1 MLELF
6 SLILLFS
13 LYNSEALISIS
24 DLFGSNEK
32 DDYIFLKYYK
42 NPENETKEFNVLKEL
57 KILLDISDIPDYS
70 KVYFGYNWEYSLE
83 DSIKAYCYTDKKLV
97 DNTEGEKLDINKDN
111 DCIHEKIMCED
122 FYRKMG
128 HSMRYIVLKISP
140 LKNNYNDSH
149 KITIKY

>member
-13 LYNSEALISIS
+13 LYNSEALIRIS

-42 NPENETKEFNVLKEL
+42 NPENETKEFIILKEL

-70 KVYFGYNWEYSLE
+70 KVYF
-83 DSIKAYCYTDKKLV
+83 
-97 DNTEGEKLDINKDN
+97 
-111 DCIHEKIMCED
+111 
-122 FYRKMG
+122 
-128 HSMRYIVLKISP
+128 
-140 LKNNYNDSH
+140 
-149 KITIKY
+149 